1 MVRDNSFYKN
11 HPDLEVQDMFGEYA
25 VNAAQLFIEHK
36 DNVCIDFNDG
46 KLCTNSPYLFVTFD
60 SGDYIG
66 DVEAKLIVTI
76 TEHLL
81 DNDNTLSEAFEKD
94 NKEFLESKDIL

>member
-11 HPDLEVQDMFGEYA
+11 HPDLEVQDMFGEYV
-25 VNAAQLFIEHK
+25 VNNAQTFLEHEE
-36 DNVCIDFNDG
+36 NVCIDFNSG
-46 KLCTNSPYLFVTFD
+46 IVYTQSPNLFVTFD
-60 SGDYIG
+60 SGDYSG
-66 DVEAKLIVTI
+66 DVEAKLILTI

-94 NKEFLESKDIL
+94 NKEFLESKGIL